1 MATAKQNDALVH
13 HTSMAMDLRTYG
25 PQVAAKT
32 MVCDQDHL
40 QHRQSDRSA
49 TQTNVVREVQVQLSH
64 QGLTE
69 NNDITIPG

>member
-1 MATAKQNDALVH
+1 
-13 HTSMAMDLRTYG
+13 MAMDLRTYG

-49 TQTNVVREVQVQLSH
+49 TQTNVVRKVQVRLSH
-64 QGLTE
+64 QRLREGD
-69 NNDITIPG
+69 NITIPG